1 MKLGYYPGCS
11 LNGTAKEFN
20 SSLREVFDELN
31 VDLEELNDWSC
42 CGATSAHVTSHILS
56 VALPAR
62 NLLIAKKQG
71 LNELLAPCAACYSR
85 LVSSQREL
93 KLDEKMRMKV
103 EDLLEEK
110 GH

>member
-20 SSLREVFDELN
+20 SSLKEVFSALN

-71 LNELLAPCAACYSR
+71 LEELLAPCAACYSR

-103 EDLLEEK
+103 EDLL
-110 GH
+110 